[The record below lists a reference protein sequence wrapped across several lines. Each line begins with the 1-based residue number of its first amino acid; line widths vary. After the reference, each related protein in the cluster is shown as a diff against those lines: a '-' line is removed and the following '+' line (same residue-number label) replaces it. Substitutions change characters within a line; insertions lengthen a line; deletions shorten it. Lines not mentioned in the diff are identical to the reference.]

1 MLHDDY
7 ILFRLYVPLVLTV
20 LLVIMAYVHR
30 KQLFRYIYFGN
41 IFCFVIAVVSYV
53 LVMNHPAGQPYSAP
67 WMAAVP
73 FLWLFGIFGG
83 YFLFLVSAFAFLVE
97 MAQRKMLARVLLG
110 IGILF
115 FVLLLIKALF
125 ILFGAIW
132 VMRGVY

>member
-20 LLVIMAYVHR
+20 LLAIMAYVHR

-73 FLWLFGIFGG
+73 FLCYLVSSAVTFF
-83 YFLFLVSAFAFLVE
+83 FLFLPLHF
-97 MAQRKMLARVLLG
+97 
-110 IGILF
+110 
-115 FVLLLIKALF
+115 
-125 ILFGAIW
+125 
-132 VMRGVY
+132 

>member
-20 LLVIMAYVHR
+20 FLAIMAYVHR

-41 IFCFVIAVVSYV
+41 IFCFVIAVVCYV
-53 LVMNHPAGQPYSAP
+53 LVMNHPAGQPYSTL

-83 YFLFLVSAFAFLVE
+83 YFLVSAFAFLVE

-115 FVLLLIKALF
+115 LVLLLIKALF

>member
-20 LLVIMAYVHR
+20 LLAIMAYVHR

-97 MAQRKMLARVLLG
+97 MA
-110 IGILF
+110 
-115 FVLLLIKALF
+115 
-125 ILFGAIW
+125 
-132 VMRGVY
+132 